1 MFGSLRRGR
10 GGQAGICRDTK
21 PLAALLGRGPA
32 CRLEWDAG
40 HLMDSPRVMN
50 YQRLY
55 RRTSI
60 TIDILCL
67 VGIPL
72 VLGIVINYV
81 LAISVFAIIAVVT
94 FFRRRFLDE
103 KAEKL
108 VLSVTPSLGYSDE
121 QTASSQTDGRP
132 IRIMVL
138 AAALIT
144 AGAIV
149 SLVIHLTSGPPF
161 PIWLIGCVV
170 AIWFGVAMT
179 AVGQWLG
186 RR

>member
-1 MFGSLRRGR
+1 
-10 GGQAGICRDTK
+10 
-21 PLAALLGRGPA
+21 
-32 CRLEWDAG
+32 
-40 HLMDSPRVMN
+40 MDSPRAID

-67 VGIPL
+67 VVIPL

-81 LAISVFAIIAVVT
+81 LAIGVFIIIGAVTV
-94 FFRRRFLDE
+94 FRRRFLDE

-108 VLSVTPSLGYSDE
+108 VLGATPSLGYSDE
-121 QTASSQTDGRP
+121 QTAGSQTDGRP

-149 SLVIHLTSGPPF
+149 SLVIHLTSGPAF

-170 AIWFGVAMT
+170 AIWFGVGMT
-179 AVGQWLG
+179 AVGHRLG

>member
-1 MFGSLRRGR
+1 MS
-10 GGQAGICRDTK
+10 
-21 PLAALLGRGPA
+21 
-32 CRLEWDAG
+32 
-40 HLMDSPRVMN
+40 SPRVTD

-67 VGIPL
+67 VVIPL
-72 VLGIVINYV
+72 VLGIVVNYL

-103 KAEKL
+103 KAEN
-108 VLSVTPSLGYSDE
+108 LGYPAE

-132 IRIMVL
+132 IRVMAL

-149 SLVIHLTSGPPF
+149 SLAIHLASGEAF
-161 PIWLIGCVV
+161 PILLIGCVA

-179 AVGQWLG
+179 AVGQRLG
-186 RR
+186 RRSR

>member
-1 MFGSLRRGR
+1 MS
-10 GGQAGICRDTK
+10 
-21 PLAALLGRGPA
+21 
-32 CRLEWDAG
+32 
-40 HLMDSPRVMN
+40 SPRVTD

-67 VGIPL
+67 VVIPL
-72 VLGIVINYV
+72 VLGIVVNYL

-108 VLSVTPSLGYSDE
+108 FLGAAPNLGYPAE

-132 IRIMVL
+132 IRVMAL

-149 SLVIHLTSGPPF
+149 SLAIHLASGEAF
-161 PIWLIGCVV
+161 PILLIGCVA

-179 AVGQWLG
+179 AVGQRLG
-186 RR
+186 RRSR